1 VNQGGAGDPG
11 ALSTPL
17 QEALHSAR
25 RVVAF
30 TGAGISKESGLS
42 TFREAQTG
50 LWARF
55 RPEDLATPQAFARDP
70 ELVWNW
76 YTWRRE
82 GVAAAEPNAAHLALV
97 RLQQGLTGAGRS
109 FTLVTQ
115 NVDGLHRR
123 GGSTDLVEL
132 HGNILRT
139 ICSRDRT
146 PVEAWDTTTGG
157 VPPCPRC
164 GAPLRPDVV
173 WFGEMLPEG
182 AMERAAESAASC
194 DLMLVVGTSGRVYP
208 AASMVPVALQAGATV
223 VVVDPGPSGWSDPG
237 VHHLQGEAGRIVPV
251 VVDHILGHPRAG
263 EPPPVS

>member
-1 VNQGGAGDPG
+1 MNRGEPGEPG
-11 ALSTPL
+11 ALPQAL
-17 QEALHSAR
+17 QRTLGGAR

-30 TGAGISKESGLS
+30 TGAGISRESGLP

-55 RPEDLATPQAFARDP
+55 RAEDLATPQAFARDP
-70 ELVWNW
+70 HLVWSW
-76 YTWRRE
+76 YSWRRE
-82 GVAAAEPNAAHLALV
+82 GVAAAAPNAAHLALV
-97 RLQQGLTGAGRS
+97 RLAEGLATEGRA

-123 GGSTDLVEL
+123 AGNTDLVEL
-132 HGNILRT
+132 HGDILRT
-139 ICSRDRT
+139 VCSRDRA
-146 PVEAWDTTTGG
+146 PVETWDPAGEG

-173 WFGEMLPEG
+173 WFGEMLPDG
-182 AMERAAESAASC
+182 AMERAAEAAAVC

-237 VHHLQGEAGRIVPV
+237 VHHLQGEAGAIVPLL
-251 VVDHILGHPRAG
+251 VDHILARPRAR
-263 EPPPVS
+263 ESPPVS